1 MTIRQLPSPR
11 RLWPAIPLLAAV
23 LRVVNLG
30 GRALWYDEAFSVLFA
45 RRSVGEM
52 IAGTLGPQAAAAE
65 EHPLLYY
72 FTLHGWMRLFGETP
86 AAVRLP
92 SVLAGIATIALL
104 YLLGQR

>member
-45 RRSVGEM
+45 RRSVG
-52 IAGTLGPQAAAAE
+52 AL
-65 EHPLLYY
+65 PLL
-72 FTLHGWMRLFGETP
+72 LGL
-86 AAVRLP
+86 VV
-92 SVLAGIATIALL
+92 SVMNLIVDLL
-104 YLLGQR
+104 YPLLDPRIGRR